1 VCGLR
6 PNQRKP
12 VCPTLRRYNRASRVH
27 HDWSCTVEVSE
38 VRKRVTASIERARTQ
53 AQERRQ
59 RNADAEKAYG
69 TFLENVAG
77 PLAKQVVNVLKG
89 VGPGFTV
96 FTPNGGLRLD
106 ADKGRDDHI
115 EFALDL
121 EDDTPQVVIRAR
133 YTRGSRTLE
142 DVQPI
147 KPHTGPADLTDAD
160 VLDALLVALE
170 PWLTR

>member
-1 VCGLR
+1 MDVYEVPRLE
-6 PNQRKP
+6 
-12 VCPTLRRYNRASRVH
+12 S
-27 HDWSCTVEVSE
+27 SVEVSE
-38 VRKRVTASIERARTQ
+38 VRKRVTVSIEQARAR

-59 RNADAEKAYG
+59 RNTDAEKAYG
-69 TFLENVAG
+69 AFLENVAG

-121 EDDTPQVVIRAR
+121 DGAHPQVVLRVR
-133 YTRGSRTLE
+133 RTRGSRTLE
-142 DVQPI
+142 EL
-147 KPHTGPADLTDAD
+147 HTVKADTTPADLTDTD
-160 VLDALLVALE
+160 VLEALMTALD
-170 PWLTR
+170 PWLER